1 MRSVCLVWCTESCNG
16 SVTVQRGQAQGKAG
30 SSFKSGVGTKP
41 NGYKLATCS
50 VSLESRRRSLSMRE
64 GFGASSQS
72 GESWPNTYWCKMELT
87 TRLRLTWAAV
97 SALQLQMPPPS
108 QSTAHGH
115 VILTLYTFLLQNVH
129 YLYVVFC
136 YYVWF
141 GTYYELHHKLHRAAY
156 ICILRMITTK
166 EY

>member
-1 MRSVCLVWCTESCNG
+1 MSSVCLVWCTESCNS
-16 SVTVQRGQAQGKAG
+16 SVTVRRGQARGKAG
-30 SSFKSGVGTKP
+30 SSLKSGVGTKT

-72 GESWPNTYWCKMELT
+72 GKSWPNTYWCKMELT
-87 TRLRLTWAAV
+87 THLWLTWAAV
-97 SALQLQMPPPS
+97 SALQLQKPPPS

-129 YLYVVFC
+129 YLYVVLC
-136 YYVWF
+136 YYV
-141 GTYYELHHKLHRAAY
+141 
-156 ICILRMITTK
+156 
-166 EY
+166 